1 MPQTARRMLPVIVPF
16 RICSAKCKSFHHATS
31 RRIDHRFNR
40 GWESRGPDNP
50 PTKTALSG
58 SSRSTG
64 PEATT
69 TAKKA
74 EKKETEGEEQGKGTK
89 KKEKK
94 EDKGP
99 SKTST
104 ASNVVRPIFLS
115 CRDEF

>member
-1 MPQTARRMLPVIVPF
+1 MIVPF
-16 RICSAKCKSFHHATS
+16 RICYAKCKSFHHAAS
-31 RRIDHRFNR
+31 RRIDHHFNR
-40 GWESRGPDNP
+40 GWESRGPDKP

-64 PEATT
+64 PGAAT
-69 TAKKA
+69 TAKKV
-74 EKKETEGEEQGKGTK
+74 EKKETEDEEDVEGKEKGKGTK